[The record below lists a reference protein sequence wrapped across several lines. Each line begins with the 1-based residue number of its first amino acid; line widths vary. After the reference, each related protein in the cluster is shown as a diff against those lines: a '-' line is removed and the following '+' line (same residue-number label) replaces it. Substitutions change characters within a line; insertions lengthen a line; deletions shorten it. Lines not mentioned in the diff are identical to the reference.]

1 MRFPMAGDLDGRK
14 QQNAY
19 STQNLATCMKTHN
32 MHMEKTAGCD
42 CLLFFT
48 HLHYSGHPFFLSS
61 SILLS
66 QQYVQSEVRLQFK

>member
-1 MRFPMAGDLDGRK
+1 MAGDLDGRK